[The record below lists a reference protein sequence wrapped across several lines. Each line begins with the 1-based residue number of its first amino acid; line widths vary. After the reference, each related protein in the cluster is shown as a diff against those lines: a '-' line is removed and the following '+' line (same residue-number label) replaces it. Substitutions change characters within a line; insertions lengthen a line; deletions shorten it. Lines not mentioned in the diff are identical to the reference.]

1 MNSQGPAVDIPV
13 EPLIAPNRLTAD
25 SRLDF
30 RRSVLESLE
39 QAANAGAG
47 VVEVDLSITT
57 EMDASGL
64 GVLVLLQ
71 KRARERGLE
80 TRLLNAP
87 RVVRQM
93 LNVTRLEALFDMSP
107 RA

>member
-1 MNSQGPAVDIPV
+1 M
-13 EPLIAPNRLTAD
+13 EPLIAPNRLTAEN
-25 SRLDF
+25 RLDF
-30 RRSVLESLE
+30 RRAVLESLE
-39 QAANAGAG
+39 QAAIAGAAA
-47 VVEVDLSITT
+47 VEVDLSITT

-93 LNVTRLEALFDMSP
+93 LNVTRLEALFDLSL